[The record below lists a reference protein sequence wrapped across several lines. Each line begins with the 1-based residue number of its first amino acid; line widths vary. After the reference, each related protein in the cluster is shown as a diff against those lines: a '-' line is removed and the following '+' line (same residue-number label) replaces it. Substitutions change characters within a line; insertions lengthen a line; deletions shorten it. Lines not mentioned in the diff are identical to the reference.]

1 MTEAID
7 NIVRRIE
14 CSWGLRLLVASVF
27 GILIGVTAT
36 VYIINP
42 VMRAFVEGEPPV
54 RVVSVIAPNAAAGPG
69 DSVRVAFTV
78 LQSRLCKNRMM
89 RQWYGMDGS
98 DLGRASV
105 VRTAYTAAGEQI
117 VPMIL
122 TVPLDAAGQAEAVHH
137 AVVVSECADGV
148 HASPV
153 PDVRVKIKPPPP
165 LDPRPE

>member
-7 NIVRRIE
+7 GVLRRIE

-27 GILIGVTAT
+27 GVFIGITAT

-42 VMRAFVEGEPPV
+42 VMRAFADGEPPV
-54 RVVSVIAPNAAAGPG
+54 RVVSVIGPTVPAAPGETI
-69 DSVRVAFTV
+69 RVAFTV

-105 VRTAYTAAGEQI
+105 VRTGYTAAGEQI
-117 VPMIL
+117 VPMLI
-122 TVPLDAAGQAEAVHH
+122 TIPLDAAGHAEAVHH
-137 AVVVSECADGV
+137 GVVVSECADGV
-148 HASPV
+148 HAAAAS
-153 PDVRVKIKPPPP
+153 DVRVKIKPAEP